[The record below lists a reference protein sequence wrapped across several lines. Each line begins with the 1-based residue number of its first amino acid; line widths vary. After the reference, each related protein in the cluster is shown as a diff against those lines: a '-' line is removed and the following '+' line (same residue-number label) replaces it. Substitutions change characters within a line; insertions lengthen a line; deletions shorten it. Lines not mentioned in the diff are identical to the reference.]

1 MYPVIALLRYVFSYV
16 FKCKSECKHYLLSL
30 KRQPL
35 LKLCGVKFHKY
46 KSFFENGG
54 IHVVRIS

>member
-30 KRQPL
+30 KPQPL
-35 LKLCGVKFHKY
+35 LKLCVVKFD
-46 KSFFENGG
+46 S
-54 IHVVRIS
+54 R